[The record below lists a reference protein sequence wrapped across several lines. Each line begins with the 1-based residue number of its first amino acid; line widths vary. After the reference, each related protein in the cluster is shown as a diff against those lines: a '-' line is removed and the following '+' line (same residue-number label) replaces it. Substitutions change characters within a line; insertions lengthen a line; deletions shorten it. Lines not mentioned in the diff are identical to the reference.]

1 MTVPVRKFYGI
12 RRLAVDM
19 KLRPPIML
27 NDAEQVLLW
36 RHSAFS
42 SAGMAQDSLNSGFLC
57 FPTADDTDSIF
68 RLF

>member
-1 MTVPVRKFYGI
+1 
-12 RRLAVDM
+12 
-19 KLRPPIML
+19 ML